1 MENGYLMLFLVN
13 FQRKAGISNM
23 KTHIRTQIQDSL
35 IVKQHILN
43 DENFLALIEDACQLC
58 IDSYKHGHR
67 LFTAGN
73 GGSAADAQHI
83 AAELVSRF
91 YFDRP
96 GLAAEALTVNTS
108 SLTAIGNDYAYARIF
123 ARQLEANGQAGDVFF
138 AISTSGNSENIL
150 EAIHTARTK
159 SIKVIGF
166 TGKTGGK
173 MADLCDICFKVPST
187 DTPRVQEAHIL
198 IAHIICAII
207 EESLFKREA

>member
-1 MENGYLMLFLVN
+1 MRNII
-13 FQRKAGISNM
+13 RKQMA
-23 KTHIRTQIQDSL
+23 DS
-35 IVKQHILN
+35 IHVKQTIL
-43 DENFLALIEDACQLC
+43 ESEAFLDLIEQATQLC
-58 IDSYKHGHR
+58 ISAYQNGHR
-67 LFTAGN
+67 IFAAGN

-108 SLTAIGNDYAYARIF
+108 SLTAIGNDYAYSRIF
-123 ARQLEANGQAGDVFF
+123 ARQLEANGQVGDVFF

-150 EAIHTARTK
+150 EAIKTAQEK
-159 SIKVIGF
+159 QMKVIGF
-166 TGKTGGK
+166 SGKTGGK
-173 MADLCDICFKVPST
+173 MADLCHICFCVPSI

-207 EESLFKREA
+207 EEQLFRG